1 MDTTPP
7 PTTTPEAILA
17 ARLNVPRESFK
28 GWRESG
34 QLQETTHYLK
44 EGRAYHLTAEGEAQV
59 MHLIGITTPPP
70 PSVKIEML
78 AQAAGLD
85 FHVVKNESE
94 ALYLEDNMIKKHQ
107 PYFNNLLK
115 ADNSYVYIKI
125 TNETFPQVI
134 TTRKKSI
141 LKRQKNE

>member
-78 AQAAGLD
+78 AQAAG
-85 FHVVKNESE
+85 
-94 ALYLEDNMIKKHQ
+94 ALARLLRCKPVAGGPMVTVRLTAPRIFASQFRRNDRLEVTPTDLEGVFEYDGQ
-107 PYFNNLLK
+107 APRR
-115 ADNSYVYIKI
+115 
-125 TNETFPQVI
+125 
-134 TTRKKSI
+134 TRI
-141 LKRQKNE
+141 